1 MPNYYGSLDDYKKSV
16 RAPKTQIVNPEPPSY
31 DPKQLR
37 EQMIARIPQIKAAI
51 KSLDA
56 PGSYGERNNA
66 RIMLRSYERNIIK
79 LGKEIESGGG
89 SSPTLGNSA
98 SSTSSALNE
107 LFGGGLRKG
116 SK

>member
-31 DPKQLR
+31 NPKQLR
-37 EQMIARIPQIKAAI
+37 EQMIARIPEIKAAI
-51 KSLDA
+51 KSLNA
-56 PGSYGERNNA
+56 PGSYGERDNA

-79 LGKEIESGGG
+79 LGKEITATGGSVSSARSGGN
-89 SSPTLGNSA
+89 SS
-98 SSTSSALNE
+98 SS
-107 LFGGGLRKG
+107 FGGGGLKKS

>member
-16 RAPKTQIVNPEPPSY
+16 RAPKIQIVNPEPPSY

-37 EQMIARIPQIKAAI
+37 EQMIARIPEIKAAI
-51 KSLDA
+51 KSLNA
-56 PGSYGERNNA
+56 PGSYSERDNA

-79 LGKEIESGGG
+79 LGKEIAATGG
-89 SSPTLGNSA
+89 SVGSVRSSGNS
-98 SSTSSALNE
+98 SSG
-107 LFGGGLRKG
+107 FGGGGLRKG